1 MSHLGRRLSAL
12 IDDELSHAERDRVLA
27 HLAGCDACR
36 QEAAALRVLK
46 QRMLA
51 LGEATA
57 AAALTDRLMALAA
70 LPGLPGRRLAWPAGS
85 HHDPLG
91 GQAVRWPLRGMAVA
105 AVVLFGLGVPA
116 AAFVAGGGQRV
127 PGPSV
132 TPAVE
137 LFMVQ
142 HAVTAG
148 TLPVQPGSTGPAQ
161 APVPVGRS
169 RPGGG
174 EGGEP
179 ATAATARP
187 SVALVVSP
195 SPSQAAAAAPAAPT
209 PARASPSFPSGDNPR
224 AR

>member
-1 MSHLGRRLSAL
+1 VSHLGRRLSAL

-27 HLAGCDACR
+27 HLAGCEPCR

-70 LPGLPGRRLAWPAGS
+70 LPGLPSRRLAWPDGS

-91 GQAVRWPLRGMAVA
+91 GQVVRWHVRGMAVV
-105 AVVLFGLGVPA
+105 AVILFGLGVPA
-116 AAFVAGGGQRV
+116 AAFIAGGSQRV

-142 HAVTAG
+142 HPGTAATMPG
-148 TLPVQPGSTGPAQ
+148 QPGSSGPAQ
-161 APVPVGRS
+161 APRPVSRS
-169 RPGGG
+169 RPG
-174 EGGEP
+174 GGEP
-179 ATAATARP
+179 ATAATPRP

-195 SPSQAAAAAPAAPT
+195 SPSQAGAATPAALA
-209 PARASPSFPSGDNPR
+209 PARASHSFPSGDTAR